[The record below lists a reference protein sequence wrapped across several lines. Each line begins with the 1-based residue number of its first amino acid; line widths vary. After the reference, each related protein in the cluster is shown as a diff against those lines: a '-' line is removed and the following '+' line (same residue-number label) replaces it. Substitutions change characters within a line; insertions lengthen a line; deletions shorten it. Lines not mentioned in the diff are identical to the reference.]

1 MKKKFI
7 DKAKS
12 IQLRILSKTYPGFEG
27 VSLKEA
33 SLGLREELRND
44 NLIIRASSMSF
55 FFFLAIFPAIIFFF
69 SLIPYLPVE
78 NYNIVLM
85 GYLRDVLP
93 SGIFSM
99 LRTTIA
105 DILSMQR
112 GGVTS
117 LNFIMAFAF
126 SSNGVTSMLTAFE
139 KTNDNYKKRKF
150 LQKQWVSL
158 KLVVLVSFMFLVSIS
173 LVILG
178 ERTIK
183 NILVYF
189 DFYNFW
195 TYAII
200 VFLKYVI
207 VFFAFFNVVA
217 SIYYYGPSVK
227 EKFKYYSVGAIFST
241 FSLVI
246 LSTLLKFYFKLFSN
260 FNQLYGSLGIIIVSM
275 LFVYLNSC
283 ILLIGYEINNSIA
296 NNKDKK

>member
-7 DKAKS
+7 DKAKQ
-12 IQLRILSKTYPGFEG
+12 IQRKILGKTYPGFEG

-33 SLGLREELRND
+33 LIGVREELRND

-69 SLIPYLPVE
+69 SLIPYIPLE
-78 NYNIVLM
+78 NYNKVLM
-85 GYLRDVLP
+85 SYLKDVLP
-93 SGIFSM
+93 GGIFSM
-99 LRTTIA
+99 LKVTIT
-105 DILSMQR
+105 DILSVQR

-126 SSNGVTSMLTAFE
+126 SSNGVTSMLTAFD
-139 KTNDNYKKRKF
+139 KSHDNYKKRKF

-158 KLVVLVSFMFLVSIS
+158 KLVSLVSFMFLVSIS
-173 LVILG
+173 IVILG

-183 NILVYF
+183 NILVYL
-189 DFYNFW
+189 DFFNFW

-200 VFLKYVI
+200 VFLKYII

-227 EKFKYYSVGAIFST
+227 ERFNYFSVGAIFTT
-241 FSLVI
+241 FSLII
-246 LSTLLKFYFKLFSN
+246 LSNLLKSYFKLFSN
-260 FNQLYGSLGIIIVSM
+260 FNQLYGSLGVITVSM

-283 ILLIGYEINNSIA
+283 ILLIGYEINNSISI
-296 NNKDKK
+296 NKVKE

>member
-1 MKKKFI
+1 MKKKFT

-12 IQLRILSKTYPGFEG
+12 IQLSILNKTYPGFEG

-33 SLGLREELRND
+33 LLGVREELRND

-93 SGIFSM
+93 SGIFGM
-99 LRTTIA
+99 LRTTIS
-105 DILSMQR
+105 DILSIQR

-117 LNFIMAFAF
+117 LNFTMALIF
-126 SSNGVTSMLTAFE
+126 SSNGVTSMLTAFD
-139 KTNDNYKKRKF
+139 KTHDNYLKRKF
-150 LQKQWVSL
+150 LQKQLASF
-158 KLVVLVSFMFLVSIS
+158 KLVILVSFMFLVSIT
-173 LVILG
+173 LIILG

-183 NILVYF
+183 NILIYF

-195 TYAII
+195 TYAVI

-227 EKFKYYSVGAIFST
+227 EKFKYYSVGAIFTT
-241 FSLVI
+241 FSLVV

-296 NNKDKK
+296 NNKVKE

>member
-1 MKKKFI
+1 MRKKFL
-7 DKAKS
+7 DKSKI
-12 IQLRILSKTYPGFEG
+12 IQLRILQKSFPGFEG

-33 SLGLREELRND
+33 LIGVREELRND

-55 FFFLAIFPAIIFFF
+55 FFFLAIFPTIIFFF

-78 NYNIVLM
+78 NFNLVLM
-85 GYLRDVLP
+85 GMLKGFLP
-93 SGIFSM
+93 SGIFAM
-99 LRTTIA
+99 LETTIK
-105 DILSMQR
+105 DILSIQR

-117 LNFIMAFAF
+117 FNFIMAFIF
-126 SSNGVTSMLTAFE
+126 SSNGVTSMLTAFD
-139 KTNDNYKKRKF
+139 KTHDNYKKRKF
-150 LQKQWVSL
+150 LQKQWVSF
-158 KLVVLVSFMFLVSIS
+158 KLVTLVSFMFLVSIS
-173 LVILG
+173 LVIMG

-183 NILVYF
+183 NILIYLE
-189 DFYNFW
+189 FYNFW
-195 TYAII
+195 TYTII

-227 EKFKYYSVGAIFST
+227 EKFKYFSIGAIFST

-246 LSTLLKFYFKLFSN
+246 LSTLLKFYFRLFSN

-296 NNKDKK
+296 SNKVKE